1 MAAPRAPA
9 GSTGEA
15 DLSAGAP
22 SVGEH
27 PPHPH
32 AGATSPPSPCSTAT
46 LTDDGERDEH
56 VDVRKAEAQ
65 YESLRRELSRCSSQ
79 HRTSAGQRDPEKGD
93 ADSQASFDLTK
104 FLQGEQAEAD
114 AAGFK
119 RKALG
124 VVWENFNVQ
133 GAGGGDK
140 MIIQTF
146 LDACRNWAFYV
157 PYKIVEL
164 SGMQKETP
172 RDLLVKFDGCLKPG
186 EMCLVLGRPG
196 SGCTTFLKTIA
207 NQRGGYL
214 GVNGDISYGGISAKE
229 MSKRYRGEVVYNQ
242 EDDVHAATLT
252 VAQTLLFALSLKS
265 PGTLLPGKSRNTLRH
280 EVMDVLTRMLGIS
293 HTKGTLVGDA
303 NTRGIS
309 GGERKR
315 VSIAEMMAARAT
327 VASWDNSTRGL
338 DASSA
343 LDYAKSL
350 RVLTD
355 VHQMSTFVSLYQAG
369 EGIYEQFDKVLVIDS
384 GRQVYFGPAKEARPY
399 MMSLGYADLRRQTS
413 ADYLTGCTDPNE
425 RKLAPG
431 RSEADVPSTPE
442 QLEEAF
448 KKSEIHAR
456 MVAERDAFKAQT
468 ERDEKAREDF
478 REAVATDKRR
488 GSRQKSSFTAGFWSQ
503 VWALMIRQMQLKWQ
517 AKADLIVSYSS
528 NIIIALVVGSVF
540 FQLPTTSAGAF
551 QRGGALFIGIIFNGF
566 EAYTELPTQM
576 HGRPITWKHS
586 SFAFY
591 RPAATTLAGILA
603 DLPNNMLRML
613 VYAVPY
619 FFMVGF
625 APTAGAFFSY
635 YLLVVGTFLA
645 TSAYLRFFG
654 TITSN
659 YDSANR
665 YVSWVLTFF
674 ELLSGYL
681 IPLFAQP
688 RYMFWLAYLN
698 PFYYGLN
705 GALAN
710 EFKRITLTCD
720 GSYIFPNS
728 LDGELPQ
735 YPTALGPNQ
744 VCTVAGAQGGSDIIP
759 GSDYL
764 MASYG
769 TAVSDQWRNFG
780 ILIALFLGLCILQ
793 SVCAEFMP
801 DGNTIPR
808 IAVYAKQ
815 NDERRRLN
823 AELEK
828 NKESY
833 RKGEVEQD
841 LSGLIQTKKPF
852 TWENLTY
859 TVPVKGGHRQLL
871 DHVFGYVR
879 PGQLTALMGASGA
892 GKTTLLDVLAN
903 RKTVG
908 VIGGDRLVA
917 GRVPGREFQRGT
929 AYVEQQDVHESTA
942 TVREALRFS
951 AYLRQPASVPKEEK
965 DRYVEE
971 VIQLLE
977 LEDKADAMIGFPGFG
992 LDVEARKRV
1001 TIGVELA
1008 SKPQLLLFLDE
1019 PTSGLDGQ
1027 SAYNIVRFLRKLAAA
1042 GQAILVTIHQPN
1054 AMLFENFDRLLLLK
1068 KGGRTV
1074 YFGDIGKDSHVL
1086 RDYLAH
1092 NGADCPDDAN
1102 PAEYMLEAIGAGSG
1116 KAVGPKDWAD
1126 IWNDS
1131 PEFVK
1136 VKEEIEQLKREGLAM
1151 PESDDRS
1158 LTKEFAT
1165 PFLAQLSVVTKRTFV
1180 AFWRSPDYGWTRL
1193 FNHLTIG
1200 LIMGCTYFRLGSSA
1214 DELQYRVFAIFY
1226 LVVLPAILIPQVM
1239 PMFLMNRETYVRE
1252 ASSKTY
1258 SAPTFAVSQILAELP
1273 YSLLCSVVFF
1283 VLFYYMIGLNP
1294 SSDRAGYTFLFIFL
1308 LENYSVILGQ
1318 AVAALSPNE
1327 FIAETSIPFLL
1338 IIFTIYCGV
1347 SVPPEDLIP
1356 FWRTWAYPLNPFRW
1370 LVEGTM
1376 VNEMHDLE
1384 VVCTT
1389 RELRVFDPPSGQTCY
1404 EWAGAYI
1411 EAATGYLT
1419 NPDAVSGCEYCQYRV
1434 ADEFAESYGWS
1445 FENRWRNW
1453 GIFCAFTAFN
1463 IIVCI
1468 AATRWLTLRYA
1479 KR

>member
-1 MAAPRAPA
+1 MAAPRAA
-9 GSTGEA
+9 RGSFDQA
-15 DLSAGAP
+15 DLDLAGGSSDLRQP
-22 SVGEH
+22 Q
-27 PPHPH
+27 
-32 AGATSPPSPCSTAT
+32 AGATSPPSPASTTT
-46 LTDDGERDEH
+46 LTDDGRLEEEH
-56 VDVRKAEAQ
+56 VDVRKAQEQ
-65 YESLRRELSRCSSQ
+65 FESLRRELSRRSSQ
-79 HRTSAGQRDPEKGD
+79 YRAQEGKRDPEKGET
-93 ADSQASFDLTK
+93 DSQASFDLTK

-140 MIIQTF
+140 MLIQTF
-146 LDACRNWAFYV
+146 LDACKDWALWV
-157 PYKIVEL
+157 PYKVIDMA
-164 SGMQKETP
+164 GIKKETP
-172 RDLLVKFDGCLKPG
+172 RDLLAKFDGCLKPG

-214 GVNGDISYGGISAKE
+214 AVNGDVSYGGISAAE
-229 MSKRYRGEVVYNQ
+229 MAKRYRGEVVYNQ

-252 VAQTLLFALSLKS
+252 VAQTLLFALSLKT
-265 PGTLLPGKSRNTLRH
+265 PGKLLPGKTRKTLRY

-293 HTKGTLVGDA
+293 HTKDTYVGDA
-303 NTRGIS
+303 HTRGIS

-315 VSIAEMMAARAT
+315 VSIAEMMTARAT

-343 LDYAKSL
+343 LDYAKAL

-355 VHQMSTFVSLYQAG
+355 VHQMATFVSLYQAG

-384 GRQVYFGPAKEARPY
+384 GRQVYFGPAKEARQY

-425 RKLAPG
+425 RKLAEG
-431 RSEADVPSTPE
+431 RTEADVPSTSEALE
-442 QLEEAF
+442 QAF
-448 KKSEIHAR
+448 ASSEIQAR
-456 MVAERDAFKAQT
+456 MVAERDAFKAEV
-468 ERDEKAREDF
+468 ERDEKSREDF

-488 GSRQKSSFTAGFWSQ
+488 GSRKKSPFTAGFWSQ
-503 VWALMIRQMQLKWQ
+503 VWALMIRQIQLKWQ

-528 NIIIALVVGSVF
+528 NIIIALIVGSVF

-591 RPAATTLAGILA
+591 RPSATTLASILA
-603 DLPNNMLRML
+603 DLPNNMLRMF
-613 VYAVPY
+613 VFSIIYY
-619 FFMVGF
+619 FMVGF
-625 APTAGAFFSY
+625 VTTAGAFFSY
-635 YLLVVGTFLA
+635 YLLVVATFLA
-645 TSAYLRFFG
+645 TSAVLRFFG
-654 TITSN
+654 TVTSN

-681 IPLFAQP
+681 IPIYSQP
-688 RYMFWLAYLN
+688 RYMFWISYIN

-710 EFKRITLTCD
+710 EFKRLTLTCD
-720 GSYIFPNS
+720 GSYIFPNP
-728 LDGELPQ
+728 LGGQLPQ
-735 YPTALGPNQ
+735 YPANLGPNQ
-744 VCTVAGAQGGSDIIP
+744 VCTVAGATGGSDIIA
-759 GSDYL
+759 GRDYL
-764 MASYG
+764 SASYG

-780 ILIALFLGLCILQ
+780 ILLAIFAGVCIIQ
-793 SVCAEFMP
+793 SICAEFVP

-808 IAVYAKQ
+808 IAVFAKQ

-828 NKESY
+828 NKDAF
-833 RKGEVEQD
+833 RRGENEQD

-859 TVPVKGGHRQLL
+859 SVPVKGGHRQLL
-871 DHVFGYVR
+871 DNVFGYVR

-908 VIGGDRLVA
+908 VIGGERLVA

-929 AYVEQQDVHESTA
+929 AYVEQQDVHEATQ

-951 AYLRQPASVPKEEK
+951 AYLRQPVSVPKEEK

-1074 YFGDIGKDSHVL
+1074 YFGDIGSDSHVL
-1086 RDYLAH
+1086 REYLAR
-1092 NGADCPDDAN
+1092 NGAHCPDDAN

-1116 KAVGPKDWAD
+1116 KAIGPKDWAD
-1126 IWNDS
+1126 IYLDS
-1131 PEFVK
+1131 PEFARVK
-1136 VKEEIEQLKREGLAM
+1136 KEIEQLKQEGLAL
-1151 PESDDRS
+1151 PESDDPS
-1158 LTKEFAT
+1158 LKKEFAT
-1165 PFLAQLSVVTKRTFV
+1165 PFWTQCVIVTKRTFV
-1180 AFWRSPDYGWTRL
+1180 SFYRSPDYGWTRL

-1200 LIMGCTYFRLGSSA
+1200 LIMGCTYYRLGSSA

-1239 PMFLMNRETYVRE
+1239 PMFLANRETYVRE

-1258 SAPTFAVSQILAELP
+1258 SGPVFAISQMLAELP
-1273 YSLLCSVVFF
+1273 YSLLCTVVFF
-1283 VLFYYMIGLNP
+1283 LLFYYMIGFNP
-1294 SSDRAGYTFLFIFL
+1294 SSDRAGYSFLFIFL

-1347 SVPPEDLIP
+1347 SVRPDELVG
-1356 FWRTWAYPLNPFRW
+1356 FWRSWMYPLNPFRW

-1376 VNEMHDLE
+1376 TNEMHDLE
-1384 VVCTT
+1384 VICTQ
-1389 RELRVFDPPSGQTCY
+1389 RELRVFDPPAGQTCY

-1419 NPDAVSGCEYCQYRV
+1419 NPDATSGCEYCQYRV
-1434 ADEFAESYGWS
+1434 ADEFADSYGWS
-1445 FENRWRNW
+1445 FGNRWRNW
-1453 GIFCAFTAFN
+1453 GIFLAYTAFN
-1463 IIVCI
+1463 VIVCI
-1468 AATRWLTLRYA
+1468 AACRYLTLRYS